1 MSSTHPSRVVPSP
14 LAASRVAVVGGGIS
28 GLVAAYRLR
37 TLLGP
42 AAEILLIEG
51 SRRLGG
57 ALRTVELGGVALD
70 VGAEA
75 FLIRRPEAVGLVEEL
90 GLVGQLRHPTPAAP
104 TVRAGGRTL
113 PLPTRTVLGLPGAAA
128 DVAGLLSAQGAARV
142 AAEPTMPL
150 RWEPGQDF
158 AVGMLLRERVGDE
171 LVDRLVDPLLGGVY
185 AGRADALGLRATLPT
200 VATALDRGAGSLLA
214 AASAVL
220 PPGLL
225 PGGGPSPVFGTLR
238 GGLSVLV
245 HALMVAAAV
254 RPRLGL
260 PVRGLARTP
269 DGWRLELGSARQAEH
284 IDADAV
290 LLAVPA
296 PALRRLL
303 ADPLPVASVAAGRV
317 EVASCAVV
325 GLALPLAATQALPEA
340 SGVLVASPEPLSGPP
355 SEPLSEPRREPRR
368 EPLSESLSV
377 KAFTFSGR
385 KWAHA
390 RSEQVLLVRASLGRH
405 REARVLQRDDTELL
419 DVVRADLAT
428 LTGITAMPVE
438 AVVARWGGGLPQYAP
453 GHLDV
458 VAALERDV
466 AGSAGLAVAGATLH
480 GIGLPACIATAD
492 AAAYRIAEYLTG
504 RNAPAAARGGTMGLW
519 PTWTTLR

>member
-1 MSSTHPSRVVPSP
+1 
-14 LAASRVAVVGGGIS
+14 
-28 GLVAAYRLR
+28 LVAAYRLR

-75 FLIRRPEAVGLVEEL
+75 FLMRRPEAVGLVEEL
-90 GLVGQLRHPTPAAP
+90 GLGGQLRHPTPAAP

-128 DVAGLLSAQGAARV
+128 DVAGLLSAQGTARV

-150 RWEPGQDF
+150 RWEPGQDA

-185 AGRADALGLRATLPT
+185 AGRADALGLRAALPA

-220 PPGLL
+220 FPGLSTG
-225 PGGGPSPVFGTLR
+225 PPTGGGPSPVFGTLR
-238 GGLSVLV
+238 GGLGVLV
-245 HALMVAAAV
+245 HALVAAAAV
-254 RPRLGL
+254 RPQLGL

-269 DGWRLELGSARQAEH
+269 EGWRLELGSARQAEH
-284 IDADAV
+284 VDADAV

-303 ADPLPVASVAAGRV
+303 ADLLPVASAAAGRV

-325 GLALPLAATQALPEA
+325 GLALPLAAAQALPEA
-340 SGVLVASPEPLSGPP
+340 SGVLVASTEPI
-355 SEPLSEPRREPRR
+355 R

-405 REARVLQRDDTELL
+405 REARVLQCDDTGLL
-419 DVVRADLAT
+419 DVVRADLAA
-428 LTGITAMPVE
+428 LTGITAAPVD

-458 VAALERDV
+458 IAALERDV

-492 AAAYRIAEYLTG
+492 AAARRIVAYLTG
-504 RNAPAAARGGTMGLW
+504 RNAPAAARGGTMGSW
-519 PTWTTLR
+519 PAWTTPR